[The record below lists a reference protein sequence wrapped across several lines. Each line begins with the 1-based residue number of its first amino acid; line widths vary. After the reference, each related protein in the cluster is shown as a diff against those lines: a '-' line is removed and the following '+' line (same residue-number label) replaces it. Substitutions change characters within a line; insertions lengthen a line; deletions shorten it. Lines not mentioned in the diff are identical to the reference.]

1 MQTLEELILISVGA
15 NANSVGD
22 DILSSRVGANA
33 CGARVGIVMNRIATI
48 SIIVEQNNKETV
60 QKVNDLLHEFQDTV
74 LGRMG
79 IPDKAHGVNII
90 SVAMCADEDKINALT
105 GKLGKINGI
114 SAKTLYSKNS
124 Y

>member
-1 MQTLEELILISVGA
+1 
-15 NANSVGD
+15 
-22 DILSSRVGANA
+22 
-33 CGARVGIVMNRIATI
+33 MNRIATI

-60 QKVNDLLHEFQDTV
+60 QKVNDLLHEFQDV
-74 LGRMG
+74 ILGRMG
-79 IPDKAHGVNII
+79 IPDKSHGVNII

-105 GKLGKINGI
+105 GKLGRIDGI